1 MGWNLVR
8 WLIQIGAEAEG
19 TMRRVVVAL
28 ILCAQLLGTR
38 VEADELRPA
47 TLLILL
53 FDNATREPTYAA
65 LEKGIP
71 DLMSALLSPHAERV
85 RLVERERLDSILRE
99 QSLSWQ
105 QYVEVHSLRQIG
117 KFVQADYIL
126 RGSFTRVGSKLQVQA
141 LVYETETTRLVTSAE
156 SKGDADDLVTVCRQ
170 LADGMMRFFSAQTG
184 KAPTL
189 PADDDPE
196 KTALMID
203 GLGYFY
209 SGQLHKAFPA
219 FMKMLAKDPRDS
231 LARYWLGRSFYEAGL
246 ADHATIELQD
256 FLRLFPK
263 HAKVA
268 EVKQLLEAI
277 RNRGG
282 KSNEK

>member
-1 MGWNLVR
+1 
-8 WLIQIGAEAEG
+8 
-19 TMRRVVVAL
+19 MRRVVVAL
-28 ILCAQLLGTR
+28 MLSAQLLGAR
-38 VEADELRPA
+38 VEADERRPV
-47 TLLILL
+47 TLLILS
-53 FDNATREPTYAA
+53 FDNATRESAYAA
-65 LEKGIP
+65 LENGIP
-71 DLMSALLSPHAERV
+71 DLLSALLSAHAERF

-105 QYVEVHSLRQIG
+105 QYVEVHSLRQMG
-117 KFVQADYIL
+117 KLVQADYIL
-126 RGSFTRVGSKLQVQA
+126 RGSFTRVGTKLQVQA
-141 LVYETETTRLVTSAE
+141 LVYETETTQLVTSAE
-156 SKGDADDLVTVCRQ
+156 SNGDTDDLVLICRQ
-170 LADGMMRFFSAQTG
+170 LADGMTRFFSANTR
-184 KAPTL
+184 KAPAF
-189 PADDDPE
+189 PVDEDPE

-219 FMKMLAKDPRDS
+219 FMKILVKDPRDA

-268 EVKQLLEAI
+268 EVKDLLAAI
-277 RNRGG
+277 TNRGR
-282 KSNEK
+282 KPDEK

>member
-8 WLIQIGAEAEG
+8 WLIQIGTGAERAV
-19 TMRRVVVAL
+19 RQVVVAL
-28 ILCAQLLGTR
+28 MLCAQLLGAR
-38 VEADELRPA
+38 VEADERPA
-47 TLLILL
+47 TLLILS
-53 FDNATREPTYAA
+53 FNNATGEPGYAA
-65 LEKGIP
+65 LEKGVP
-71 DLMSALLSPHAERV
+71 DLLSALFSPHAERV
-85 RLVERERLDSILRE
+85 RLVERERLDLIVRE

-105 QYVEVHSLRQIG
+105 QFVEVHSLGQIG

-141 LVYETETTRLVTSAE
+141 LVYETETTQLVTSAE
-156 SKGDADDLVTVCRQ
+156 SNGDADDLVIVCRR
-170 LADGMMRFFSAQTG
+170 LVDGMMRFFSAKTG
-184 KAPTL
+184 KAPRF
-189 PADDDPE
+189 PVDEDPE

-219 FMKMLAKDPRDS
+219 FMKIIAKDPRDS
-231 LARYWLGRSFYEAGL
+231 PARYWLGRSFYEAGL
-246 ADHATIELQD
+246 ADHATIELED